1 MNEAKSLLDAG
12 NLSGAI
18 EAVLQ
23 SVKSNPTDISSRTF
37 LFELSC
43 FAGDWARAEKQ
54 LDVIGH
60 QDANTMIGSLIY
72 RQCLEAEK
80 KRQRLFSDGLKP
92 EFLAD
97 PPDYVYGLLTANNRI
112 REGNLAE
119 AREILDKVE
128 EQRPAFSGKV
138 NGVEVEDFRDYND
151 LTSSVLEVII
161 KDSYVWVPLD
171 QVVRIELI
179 PPKSLRDLFWI
190 QGTLETT
197 NGTNGEVMIPS
208 LYVNSYQNQNEQ
220 VRLGRMTDWREL
232 GEDIYIGEGLKLF
245 WIDGADRPILELKEI
260 EMDSAQESEPEQE
273 SEEESEQ
280 GLAQE
285 Q

>member
-12 NLSGAI
+12 NLSGAV

-43 FAGDWARAEKQ
+43 FAGDWTRAEKQ

-112 REGNLAE
+112 REGNFAE

-151 LTSSVLEVII
+151 LTSSILEVII

-260 EMDSAQESEPEQE
+260 EINSAQESEQEQI
-273 SEEESEQ
+273 SEQESEQ